1 MLDNG
6 SQINSITPAYA
17 KSLDLVVGPLEELA
31 SDPSGRPIQGI
42 GGVRTSTMGYV
53 VFRMQIEGIPSYDEE
68 QVALV
73 VDDSS
78 AFAHKVP
85 VILSTPMLHRVVN
98 CMKESEM
105 ERAPPEWENVRMA
118 YEVHHRLLSYQ
129 ASCEP
134 DEPFPTNTMEDP
146 SDLDEVVKLCNPVV
160 VPAFGSSIIK
170 GRTAETM
177 MTTMKLNVMTQAPYT
192 EDEANLPVSL
202 YVLRMHCNMDP
213 GSRMVH
219 LALRNG
225 TARPIRLSPGRVIG
239 RVVTVNEVPK
249 AEALPELLRKLGMD
263 DTQPKEPKMMIPERQ
278 TKLMEILEENGGLD
292 MLNDW
297 PEEEARKARQ
307 LLMEYH
313 NVFSLEKNEM
323 GCTDATEHVI
333 KLTKSEPFKE
343 RF

>member
-1 MLDNG
+1 
-6 SQINSITPAYA
+6 
-17 KSLDLVVGPLEELA
+17 
-31 SDPSGRPIQGI
+31 
-42 GGVRTSTMGYV
+42 
-53 VFRMQIEGIPSYDEE
+53 MQIEGIPSYNEE

-78 AFAHKVP
+78 AFTHKVR
-85 VILSTPMLHRVVN
+85 VILGTPTLHRVVN

-105 ERAPPEWENVRMA
+105 ERAPPEWENVCMA
-118 YEVHHRLLSYQ
+118 YEVHHRLLSYR
-129 ASCEP
+129 ANCEP

-146 SDLDEVVKLCNPVV
+146 NDLDEVVKLCNPVV
-160 VPAFGSSIIK
+160 VPAFGSSIVK

-177 MTTMKLNVMTQAPYT
+177 MTTMKLNVMTQAPYA
-192 EDEANLPVSL
+192 EDEANLPVGL
-202 YVLRMHCNMDP
+202 YVLRMRCDMNP
-213 GSRMVH
+213 GSRSVH
-219 LALRNG
+219 LVLRNG
-225 TARPIRLSPGRVIG
+225 TARPIKLSPGQVIG

-249 AEALPELLRKLGMD
+249 AEASPELLRELGMD
-263 DTQPKEPKMMIPERQ
+263 DKPKEPKMMIPERQ
-278 TKLMEILEENGGLD
+278 AKLMEILEENGGLD
-292 MLNDW
+292 MLKDW
-297 PEEEARKARQ
+297 PEEEARKARR